1 MHQCFQAIETFFH
14 IFSIL
19 YLSYLLFTLLTSKIT
34 ISGLFVC
41 FQEYGKD
48 QITIINP
55 AQFPD
60 KLSVS
65 EYLEPTVLGT
75 IVTPPEYIGKIITL
89 CQVGFSFNFFFKF
102 SFNFVFCIFKLF
114 ISY

>member
-1 MHQCFQAIETFFH
+1 MHQCFQAIETFSAFFQCC
-14 IFSIL
+14 IC
-19 YLSYLLFTLLTSKIT
+19 LLCCS

-75 IVTPPEYIGKIITL
+75 IVTPHEYIGKIITL
-89 CQVGFSFNFFFKF
+89 CQVG
-102 SFNFVFCIFKLF
+102 V
-114 ISY
+114 

>member
-1 MHQCFQAIETFFH
+1 MFSGNRITFYHFFIAIFVFFAVH
-14 IFSIL
+14 F
-19 YLSYLLFTLLTSKIT
+19 TSKIT

-75 IVTPPEYIGKIITL
+75 IVTPHEYIGKIITL
-89 CQVGFSFNFFFKF
+89 CQVG
-102 SFNFVFCIFKLF
+102 V
-114 ISY
+114 

>member
-1 MHQCFQAIETFFH
+1 MLY
-14 IFSIL
+14 FSP
-19 YLSYLLFTLLTSKIT
+19 LLFILLTSKIT

-75 IVTPPEYIGKIITL
+75 IVTPQEYIGKIITL
-89 CQVGFSFNFFFKF
+89 CQVG
-102 SFNFVFCIFKLF
+102 V
-114 ISY
+114 